1 MKNKGHNT
9 YIYLLYK
16 MLLAFASLEAMQ
28 ILFHAANSHIFPLE
42 TFGEWVGVLWGN
54 LVFGLA
60 TVCMVLAPFAL
71 LMLLPTKARW
81 QRWYRILT
89 EALYVLPVLFLLVAR
104 AADSAYYQYTYHML
118 SNEIFAYLG
127 NSGPMDKMIP
137 HFMVNYWYAFVF
149 GILIIVAFFV
159 VNHRIRLAKRN
170 PNTVMTNE
178 LIGLGAGLL
187 VVWFLLRG
195 GFGSFIQPEDAT
207 RYCQPK
213 NIPLVSNSG
222 YNIVRTLMRPQLEPH
237 KYMPQRTADQ
247 LFNPENIPLA
257 AKNAPVPDTLP
268 DSLRTLPPNVVLIIV
283 ESFGQEYSGIY
294 NHQPGAD
301 TRTPFLDSL
310 ARFSTVYQGRSNGKR
325 SIEGI
330 TAINTGIPTWMY
342 VPFVNSTYRN
352 DSIQG
357 IPTVLNRHGYH
368 TAFFHGSHNGV
379 MDFDKV
385 CQRIGYNEYLGKNE
399 FEADPK
405 SRPED
410 FDGVWGIYDEP
421 FLQYVVR
428 RTSTFRQPFLTTVF
442 TVTSHDPFPIPDQY
456 KDRFLEGPH
465 PILKCV
471 EYMDNALRKFFD
483 EARRQPWFA
492 NTIFIITADHSG
504 PGITPEYHGY
514 DGWYRIPMVVFD
526 ARNPQGRVSQR
537 IVQQTDLLPSIV
549 DWLGFDDHTLAFG
562 QSVMQNPE
570 QGWQIYF
577 GNDYFCMVS
586 NNPSNPTL
594 HDITVIS
601 GLRRDDT
608 DEHLLQCTYE
618 EGTPENLRFL
628 KAVLQQ
634 YFNRVMNNQLTA
646 Q

>member
-1 MKNKGHNT
+1 MNKKGHNT
-9 YIYLLYK
+9 YFYLLYK
-16 MLLAFASLEAMQ
+16 MLLAFCSLEAMQ
-28 ILFHAANSHIFPLE
+28 ILFHVANSHLFRPE
-42 TFGEWVGVLWGN
+42 SFGEWAGVLWGN
-54 LVFGLA
+54 VVFGLA
-60 TVCMVLAPFAL
+60 SVAMVLLPFAV
-71 LMLLPTKARW
+71 LMLLPMQIRW
-81 QRWYRILT
+81 KRWYRILT
-89 EALYVLPVLFLLVAR
+89 EVLYVVPVLFLLVAR
-104 AADSAYYQYTYHML
+104 AADSAYYQYTYRML
-118 SNEIFAYLG
+118 SNEIFTYLG

-149 GILIIVAFFV
+149 GLAIIIAFLI

-178 LIGLGAGLL
+178 LIGLGTGLL
-187 VVWFLLRG
+187 LVWFLMRG
-195 GFGSFIQPEDAT
+195 GFGHFLQLEDAAH
-207 RYCQPK
+207 YCQPK
-213 NIPLVSNSG
+213 NIPLVNNSG

-237 KYMPQRTADQ
+237 EYMPQAEADA
-247 LFNPENIPLA
+247 LFSPLSSPLPAPEVSDSSA
-257 AKNAPVPDTLP
+257 VDTLP
-268 DSLRTLPPNVVLIIV
+268 RQLPNVVLIIV
-283 ESFGQEYSGIY
+283 ESFGQEYTGIY

-342 VPFVNSTYRN
+342 VPFVNCTYRT

-357 IPTVLNRHGYH
+357 IPTVLGRHGYH

-385 CQRIGYNEYLGKNE
+385 CARIGYDEYLGKNE

-428 RTSTFRQPFLTTVF
+428 HTSTFREPFLTTVF
-442 TVTSHDPFPIPDQY
+442 TVTSHDPFPIPEQY
-456 KDRFLEGPH
+456 KDRFLEGLH

-483 EARRQPWFA
+483 EARRQPWFD
-492 NTIFIITADHSG
+492 NTIFIITGDHSG
-504 PGITPEYHGY
+504 PGFTREFLNY
-514 DGWYRIPMVVFD
+514 DGGYRIPMVVFD
-526 ARNPQGRVSQR
+526 ARNPQGHVSQR
-537 IVQQTDLLPSIV
+537 IVQQTDILPSLV
-549 DWLGFDDHTLAFG
+549 DWLGLDDRTLAFG
-562 QSVMQNPE
+562 QSVMQSPDR
-570 QGWQIYF
+570 GWQIYF
-577 GNDYFCMVS
+577 GNDYFVMSS
-586 NNPSNPTL
+586 NAPADPSKTNFTL
-594 HDITVIS
+594 LCGD
-601 GLRRDDT
+601 R
-608 DEHLLQCTYE
+608 E
-618 EGTPENLRFL
+618 EGTPENIRFL
-628 KAVLQQ
+628 KAVVQQ
-634 YFNRVMNNQLTA
+634 YFHHVMNNQLIA